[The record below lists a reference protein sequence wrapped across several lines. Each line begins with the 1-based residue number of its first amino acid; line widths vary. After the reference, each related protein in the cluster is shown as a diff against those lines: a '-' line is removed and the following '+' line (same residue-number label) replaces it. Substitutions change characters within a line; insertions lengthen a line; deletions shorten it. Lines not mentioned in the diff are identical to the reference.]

1 MYANYDAI
9 KDEDGEHHAI
19 LLCCEGFMLKMIP
32 KNSFFDFLN
41 EVAVNGFEWSVE
53 VLSNYLKRYDGM
65 FVLEEIFDS
74 IVSSKIKYVWE
85 SNSYL

>member
-1 MYANYDAI
+1 MLFSCVARTM
-9 KDEDGEHHAI
+9 KMRTRK
-19 LLCCEGFMLKMIP
+19 GFMLKMIP
-32 KNSFFDFLN
+32 KNHFFDFLN
-41 EVAVNGFEWSVE
+41 EVAVNENGFEWSVE
-53 VLSNYLKRYDGM
+53 VLSNYLKRYNGM

>member
-1 MYANYDAI
+1 MENIMIFSCVARTM
-9 KDEDGEHHAI
+9 KMRTR
-19 LLCCEGFMLKMIP
+19 EGFMLKMIP

-41 EVAVNGFEWSVE
+41 EGAVNENGFEWSVE